1 MLDAQ
6 RATLKPFDETR
17 LFLKSI
23 ADSFESLHGL
33 LELSD
38 LENLP
43 YALRLAQNTLN
54 KICDYPNGLK
64 QLKED
69 LGSYP
74 EQQTTELKS
83 LLDIVLASHQQNVGL
98 IEQLMQRKAAEQA
111 SAMAQNASSATYGR
125 DGAVAE
131 PMATILCHS
140 A

>member
-1 MLDAQ
+1 MLDTQ
-6 RATLKPFDETR
+6 RVTLKPFDETR
-17 LFLKSI
+17 SFLMGI
-23 ADSFESLHGL
+23 VDSFEGLHGL

-43 YALRLAQNTLN
+43 YALRLAQNTLDR
-54 KICDYPNGLK
+54 ICDYPNGPT

-69 LGSYP
+69 LGKYP
-74 EQQTTELKS
+74 EEQKNELMS
-83 LLDIVLASHQQNVGL
+83 LLDTALASHQKNTIL
-98 IEQLMQRKAAEQA
+98 IDHLMQRKAAEQA
-111 SAMAQNASSATYGR
+111 SSMAQNVSSATYGR